1 MIARRLALLL
11 CLYGVFSV
19 AFLTIN
25 ARGSWEFVLW
35 FRGTKLLGISLVA
48 VAIAVATVLF
58 QTLTHN
64 RILTPSLMGFDALY
78 ALLQTV
84 LVFLLGGFGF
94 AQLSAQTSFFSSFA
108 IMMVASLL
116 LFGSLLGKSVDGR
129 REDIH
134 RLLLTG
140 IIFGVLF
147 RSFSSFLQRLIDP
160 NDFVVAATSAM
171 ASFNSINADLLLVS
185 SLMIAV
191 ALLATWRMRFDLDV
205 MALGRDVAVNLG
217 VHYKRQVYGML
228 VIIAALVS
236 VSTALVGPVAFFGL
250 LVSNLTYQLLPTHRH
265 AILLPAASLL
275 SACVLIG
282 GQVVLE
288 QVLNLSTPLSV
299 IVEFLGGLTF
309 LILILKGRNR

>member
-250 LVSNLTYQLLPTHRH
+250 LVSNLTYQLLTTHRH

>member
-11 CLYGVFSV
+11 CLYGLFSV
-19 AFLTIN
+19 AFLTVN
-25 ARGSWEFVLW
+25 ARGNWDFVLW

-84 LVFLLGGFGF
+84 LVFTLGGFGF
-94 AQLSAQTSFFSSFA
+94 SQLSAQTSFFSSFT

-185 SLMIAV
+185 SLMIAA
-191 ALLATWRMRFDLDV
+191 ALVATWRMRFDLDV
-205 MALGRDVAVNLG
+205 MALGRDAAVNLG
-217 VHYKRQVYGML
+217 VHYKRQVYAML

>member
-11 CLYGVFSV
+11 CLYGLFSV
-19 AFLTIN
+19 AFLSVN
-25 ARGSWEFVLW
+25 ARGNWDFVLW

-84 LVFLLGGFGF
+84 LVFTLGGFGF
-94 AQLSAQTSFFSSFA
+94 SQLSAQTSFFSSFT

-185 SLMIAV
+185 SLMIAA
-191 ALLATWRMRFDLDV
+191 ALVATWRMRFDLDV
-205 MALGRDVAVNLG
+205 MALGRDAAVNLG

>member
-1 MIARRLALLL
+1 MARRLALLL

>member
-1 MIARRLALLL
+1 MARRLALLL

-250 LVSNLTYQLLPTHRH
+250 LVSNLTYQLLTTHRH